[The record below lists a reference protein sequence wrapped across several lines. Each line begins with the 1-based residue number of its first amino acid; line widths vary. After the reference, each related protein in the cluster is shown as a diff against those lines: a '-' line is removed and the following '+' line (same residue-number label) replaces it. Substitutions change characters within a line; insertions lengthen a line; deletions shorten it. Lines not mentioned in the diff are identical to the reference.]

1 VHESNAVFSTSL
13 GERKKEALSLSAD
26 EKRELAAFLQ
36 AQVTALAF
44 LSLNSSEIQPR
55 RADER
60 PPDKPSPASGLLPV
74 GEGVRRLRE
83 ERGDGEDVGGRGGLT
98 RCTSRTRFSPR
109 HSANG
114 RRRP

>member
-1 VHESNAVFSTSL
+1 MHESNAVFSTSL

-44 LSLNSSEIQPR
+44 LSLNSGEIQPR

-83 ERGDGEDVGGRGGLT
+83 ELGDGKDVGGRGGLT
-98 RCTSRTRFSPR
+98 RRARRTPFSPC
-109 HSANG
+109 HSPN
-114 RRRP
+114 